1 MSQTILEKII
11 YLDGYL
17 QTKGYSLF
25 SALQIDQETK
35 EALLTRK
42 IDIDE
47 KMLKKVSE
55 CFYNIAYRDLLDE
68 TKELPP
74 YYQIEC
80 QRITEKLHFLNQ
92 YLKSTVH
99 LSLARAVGVKEKRMN
114 QYLAGSHIPSKKLLK
129 RIAAYFFLEE
139 SYLTDDEKDL
149 PKKKDLRIDPE
160 LVEIQVTDA
169 DFQWNLFKYKHYI
182 SRNYP
187 ILGHSRKMKLV
198 FSALMFIIPL
208 FLYTAFCSY
217 IVLYDRFDT
226 IEEYKKGDQ
235 MSAEQLAIEKTL
247 SPDDPYVSVRIGGQV
262 QSISKISPSNSSYQ
276 LGMRLW
282 FDFDICEFHEMFK
295 VKEHYHDIDYYHQ
308 LEANIDRKQDVIT
321 FDERSGEMKE
331 GADQIPDYI
340 QFVSSISMEETKKII
355 FDIDDSHYATVENK
369 TKIQQY
375 IDQLILHPLYLEEKS
390 FYPGETSS
398 NNFTDKQTMF
408 VLGNGNFVADSFSYE
423 TELAYKLMNANPKK
437 EDDVLFRY
445 FQSCY
450 FDAEIGKSF
459 DNPRYPLESVQFHIY
474 IQPKN
479 MTTQYLRYVPTNI
492 VNLSREVTFREERY
506 INSVSENIYRTGVAP
521 YFRISGGY
529 KMISEP
535 NIKGL
540 VTKIHYFKDN
550 VLQEH
555 YRTQFEMIIRA
566 NRQGISLFLQA
577 FVNLFAVIIWI
588 TIAFYN
594 QSHNNEDS
602 IGMLGTGLFG
612 AISSILVGLSMV
624 SDAGIFSLITMINI
638 FTLAVILIMT
648 YQSIAAKRANV
659 KKDKALIAYYGV
671 LLRITFFV
679 LMVCTILMF
688 VGLPLAAYIWK
699 FA

>member
-1 MSQTILEKII
+1 MSQTILEKIM
-11 YLDGYL
+11 YLDHYL

-25 SALQIDQETK
+25 SALQMNQEEK
-35 EALLTRK
+35 ENLINGKMDINEKLLRK
-42 IDIDE
+42 I
-47 KMLKKVSE
+47 SA
-55 CFYNIAYRDLLDE
+55 CFYNIEYQDLLDE

-74 YYQIEC
+74 YYKIQC
-80 QRITEKLHFLNQ
+80 QRITEKLHVLNQ
-92 YLKSTVH
+92 YLQKKVH
-99 LSLARAVGVKEKRMN
+99 LSLARAVGVTDKRMK
-114 QYLAGSHIPSKKLLK
+114 QYLDGSRIPSKKLLR
-129 RIAAYFFLEE
+129 RIATYFFLDE
-139 SYLTDDEKDL
+139 SDLEDDEKNL
-149 PKKKDLRIDPE
+149 PKQKDLQFDSE
-160 LVEIQVTDA
+160 LVEIQITDA
-169 DFQWNLFKYKHYI
+169 NSQWNIFKYKHYI
-182 SRNYP
+182 SRHYP
-187 ILGHSRKMKLV
+187 ILGYHRKRKLI

-208 FLYTAFCSY
+208 LLYTAFCSY

-226 IEEYKKGDQ
+226 MKEYKSGDQ
-235 MSAEQLAIEKTL
+235 MSPEQLAIEKTL
-247 SPDDPYVSVRIGGQV
+247 SKDDPYVSVQIGGQV
-262 QSISKISPSNSSYQ
+262 QSITKISPSNSSYQ

-282 FDFDICEFHEMFK
+282 FDFDLCEFHEMFK
-295 VKEHYHDIDYYHQ
+295 MKEHYHDIDYYHQ

-340 QFVSSISMEETKKII
+340 QFVSSISKKETNEII
-355 FDIDDSHYATVENK
+355 FDIDHPNYNTEENK

-423 TELAYKLMNANPKK
+423 TELAYKLMNANPEKK
-437 EDDVLFRY
+437 EDVFFRY

-479 MTTQYLRYVPTNI
+479 MTTQYLRYVPTEI
-492 VNLSREVTFREERY
+492 VNLSREVTFRGERY

-521 YFRISGGY
+521 YFRMSGGY
-529 KMISEP
+529 KMISEE
-535 NIKGL
+535 NVKGL

-555 YRTQFEMIIRA
+555 YRTQFEIIVRA

-588 TIAFYN
+588 TIGFYS

-612 AISSILVGLSMV
+612 AISSILVGLSMM

-671 LLRITFFV
+671 LLRVTFFA
-679 LMVCTILMF
+679 LIICTIFMF